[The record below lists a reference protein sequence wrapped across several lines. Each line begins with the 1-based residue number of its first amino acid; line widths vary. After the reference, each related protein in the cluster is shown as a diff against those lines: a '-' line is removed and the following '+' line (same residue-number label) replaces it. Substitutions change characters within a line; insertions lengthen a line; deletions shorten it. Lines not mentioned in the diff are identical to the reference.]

1 MLEARLSGLVHDSVE
16 DPVERTLHER
26 FILVRLIA
34 GGFALAALPG
44 YLAARGAPTG
54 AECAAALA
62 LAAQL
67 GAALVLV
74 RTGLIAVAHAVST
87 TALAT
92 FLTVAVAWGGSPLA
106 ALWLV
111 AVPIEALM
119 SGSRRAIG
127 TAAGLASLAAVS
139 GLAVQSFALAPV
151 VSWPGLG
158 LTVLA
163 VLCAAHAVAQAVQ
176 GARFDRNLAVA
187 AERQRHDRPVLQ
199 VIDDLVTWHDRNG
212 HVLQASAA
220 ATKLLG
226 VPPASLHGRG
236 MFGRVHVADR
246 PAFLKAIS
254 DAATGRQ
261 AIAVQFR
268 LHAAASGDEPGRR
281 GMQAPTAVWVEM
293 RAHRVD
299 GHPGGDPASYAVV
312 AVTRDV
318 SEHRRHAEELEL
330 ARNEAEKAD
339 ALKGRFL
346 ATVSH
351 ELRTPLNAIIGFS
364 EILAMD
370 VEPKLDPERAK
381 EYARI
386 IRGSGQ
392 HLLEVVNTLLD
403 LSKIETGNFD
413 FVPEPFD
420 LAPLVHGCCDLIAL
434 RAEQEGVDLVRD
446 IAADLPEFL
455 SDRRACRQMLINLL
469 SNAVKFTPH
478 GGRIAVTIRRERD
491 SIRIV
496 VADSGVGIREEDLPR
511 LGEPFFQAS
520 TTYDRAHEGTG
531 LGLSVVRGLVALH
544 RGTMNIE
551 SAPGRGTIVTLVLPI
566 DCRGAPSLPA
576 ESERVRVLA
585 RPLERL
591 PVLKTA

>member
-1 MLEARLSGLVHDSVE
+1 VLEARLAGLVHDSVE
-16 DPVERTLHER
+16 DPVERTRQER
-26 FILVRLIA
+26 FILVRLTA
-34 GGFALAALPG
+34 GGLALAALPG
-44 YLAARGAPTG
+44 YLALRGAPTA

-62 LAAQL
+62 LVAQL

-74 RTGLIAVAHAVST
+74 RTGLMAVAHAVSSA
-87 TALAT
+87 ALAA
-92 FLTVAVAWGGSPLA
+92 FIAGTVVSGGSPLA
-106 ALWLV
+106 ALWLL

-119 SGSRRAIG
+119 SGSRRAIVA
-127 TAAGLASLAAVS
+127 AAGLAALAALS
-139 GLAVQSFALAPV
+139 GSVLERLALAPTTP
-151 VSWPGLG
+151 WPGLA
-158 LTVLA
+158 LAVLA

-176 GARFDRNLAVA
+176 GARFDRDSA
-187 AERQRHDRPVLQ
+187 AAAARLRHDRPVLQ

-226 VPPASLHGRG
+226 VAPATLHGRG

-254 DAATGRQ
+254 DAATGHQ
-261 AIAVQFR
+261 AVAVQFR
-268 LHAAASGDEPGRR
+268 LHAAASEDEPNRR
-281 GMQAPTAVWVEM
+281 GIRAPTIVWVEM
-293 RAHRVD
+293 RAHRVERD
-299 GHPGGDPASYAVV
+299 PGDDPASYAVV

-330 ARNEAEKAD
+330 ARTEAEKAD

-370 VEPKLDPERAK
+370 VEPKLDAERSK

-413 FVPEPFD
+413 FVPEAFD

-434 RAEQEGVDLVRD
+434 RAEQEGVDLTRD
-446 IAADLPEFL
+446 IAADLPEFV

-469 SNAVKFTPH
+469 SNAVKFTPR
-478 GGRIAVTIRRERD
+478 GGGIAVAVRREQD
-491 SIRIV
+491 SIGIV

-551 SAPGRGTIVTLVLPI
+551 SAPGRGTIVTLTLPI
-566 DCRGAPSLPA
+566 DCRWAPSPTA

-591 PVLKTA
+591 PILKTA